1 MFPPQTTS
9 STMYGFTV
17 IPFIDNRRSR
27 LPPLETTG
35 CAHVPCERD
44 VVCPLSQLGADGG
57 QCGRN
62 LLYEHAARLHDQ
74 AQLTGTLQH
83 PLRVGPR
90 LDEEV
95 ADPEAP
101 HVLHDAHAESGRYD
115 EICPGDG
122 SGEGSGSVVR
132 VRVKVT
138 RAGARAPTAST
149 TPASTASAKL
159 VKHLPVL
166 SRGLTRATG
175 RPWLSRR
182 STMRDAALLGL
193 STSPTT
199 AHERWRS
206 TALPA
211 SAGARSS
218 ASRLATRREERPMTL
233 STPPSIDWR

>member
-1 MFPPQTTS
+1 MGLTQNYFIPKLLYTNITLYQHYFIPKLLITKMFPPQTTS

-122 SGEGSGSVVR
+122 SGDGSGGGSGEGSGSVVR

-138 RAGARAPTAST
+138 R
-149 TPASTASAKL
+149 SAL
-159 VKHLPVL
+159 AQV
-166 SRGLTRATG
+166 
-175 RPWLSRR
+175 
-182 STMRDAALLGL
+182 RDG
-193 STSPTT
+193 PIVCQ
-199 AHERWRS
+199 
-206 TALPA
+206 
-211 SAGARSS
+211 G
-218 ASRLATRREERPMTL
+218 
-233 STPPSIDWR
+233 